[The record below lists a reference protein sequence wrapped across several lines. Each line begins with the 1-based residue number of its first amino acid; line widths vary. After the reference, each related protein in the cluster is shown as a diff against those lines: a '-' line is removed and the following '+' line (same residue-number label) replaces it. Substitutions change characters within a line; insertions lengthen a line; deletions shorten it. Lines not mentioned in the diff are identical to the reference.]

1 MALPNG
7 ISGLHCVG
15 VGLLVIGLVL
25 HVVGLATPN
34 WMTISTISST
44 QGLWTTCHLNTCTD
58 GISIPGTSDE
68 LKAAGAFAILAML
81 AGIGGLGLAC
91 LHIARRIKAEP
102 DLDILKLGHLAAG
115 MAALVCVIISCSVF
129 GAGIYK
135 NIAEIADIGFSL
147 ILSAVGGVIICIG
160 SVMFYA
166 ACNMKS

>member
-7 ISGLHCVG
+7 ISGLHCLG

-34 WMTISTISST
+34 WMTSSTNFGT
-44 QGLWTTCHLNTCTD
+44 QGLWTTCQLNICID
-58 GISIPGTSDE
+58 IPSKYKTDE
-68 LKAAGAFAILAML
+68 LKAAGAFAILAMV
-81 AGIGGLGLAC
+81 AGVGGLGLAC
-91 LHIARRIKAEP
+91 LHIARRIKAKP

-129 GAGIYK
+129 GAGVYK
-135 NIAEIADIGFSL
+135 HIAEIADIGFSL
-147 ILSAVGGVIICIG
+147 ILSAVGGVILCIG